1 MLEVLLFSTFL
12 GVIAVIVSDTIVESG
27 HRLS

>member
-1 MLEVLLFSTFL
+1 MLEVLLFATL
-12 GVIAVIVSDTIVESG
+12 MGVIAVIVSDTILESG

>member
-1 MLEVLLFSTFL
+1 MLEVLLFATFL
-12 GVIAVIVSDTIVESG
+12 GVIAVIVSDTILEAG